1 MVKGQIFKG
10 YRAVSERSVIR
21 REWRVK
27 MVVEWL
33 TQQSEKP
40 EVDKLST
47 SVQGA
52 TVAYRDAK
60 RSSEEICQSLLCKR

>member
-1 MVKGQIFKG
+1 
-10 YRAVSERSVIR
+10 
-21 REWRVK
+21 